1 MRARQLAQPTDWD
14 GEAECRG
21 LQAEEPGGSEQKRRE
36 PGDGRNRAGRHGPNL
51 ERIGRGGKTHSEPED
66 GRDGHM
72 RSRAIKFAVTSSRTF
87 EEPNDTLPLI
97 LHLVLVLPW
106 SGEERAAPWSRFGGG
121 LEGRPRRERARL
133 RGPSPHLVSFRIV
146 SFRLVSSS
154 FVSSFAPPRRPSS
167 DRGGR
172 QGGALPASSLT
183 SSVVRSPSGL
193 RTNHPPP
200 PYSASPPVVMGDAVG
215 PGAERPEEPGG
226 RERRLA
232 NRNLGDEDLF
242 GLEELAESYRR
253 RPRQTGGEERT
264 RAQEPD
270 CGEMEA
276 DQDGEDGDD
285 WQAQLSQAIEYM
297 FQEGELEHAQRGVQA
312 HARAKRQGKMVRP
325 AHEHERLR
333 KEALYDLGKLLTM
346 AEVLRACKL
355 NKVQVASEQ
364 LSASDLVTHLLQ
376 LISGWIARGLRNKIA
391 VLQRFQLYLAEH
403 HPDVTIHDEISAVTM
418 NKFFTWIHQQASMK
432 ENLGGD
438 GTRAAK
444 GAYDSLIFFSA
455 NWGFQFHVRAVR
467 KASRQECS
475 RASGLDTLQ
484 TLRQANVCGPP
495 INCERPRCTGL

>member
-1 MRARQLAQPTDWD
+1 
-14 GEAECRG
+14 
-21 LQAEEPGGSEQKRRE
+21 
-36 PGDGRNRAGRHGPNL
+36 
-51 ERIGRGGKTHSEPED
+51 
-66 GRDGHM
+66 
-72 RSRAIKFAVTSSRTF
+72 
-87 EEPNDTLPLI
+87 
-97 LHLVLVLPW
+97 
-106 SGEERAAPWSRFGGG
+106 
-121 LEGRPRRERARL
+121 
-133 RGPSPHLVSFRIV
+133 
-146 SFRLVSSS
+146 
-154 FVSSFAPPRRPSS
+154 
-167 DRGGR
+167 
-172 QGGALPASSLT
+172 
-183 SSVVRSPSGL
+183 
-193 RTNHPPP
+193 
-200 PYSASPPVVMGDAVG
+200 MGDAVG

-297 FQEGELEHAQRGVQA
+297 FQEGEPEHAQRGVQA

-376 LISGWIARGLRNKIA
+376 LISGWSARGLRNKTA